1 MALQANS
8 SFSQPKPR
16 PCARS
21 ASRAPV
27 LLSTYHHKKVW
38 MPYCGPLIRGRGY
51 RRGTGDGMGVGRA
64 VGVTVGAAVNKPLQ
78 PDSSTSASDNAA
90 AAATRAVSIRV
101 GLTRPAPQ

>member
-16 PCARS
+16 PCTRS

-38 MPYCGPLIRGRGY
+38 MPYCGPLICGRGY
-51 RRGTGDGMGVGRA
+51 RRGTGDGMGVGGA
-64 VGVTVGAAVNKPLQ
+64 VGVAVGAAAVNRPLQ
-78 PDSSTSASDNAA
+78 PAQSASARDNV
-90 AAATRAVSIRV
+90 AAATRASRI
-101 GLTRPAPQ
+101 